1 MGSSDGIPINL
12 ILIVYMTGVDENG
25 CEEANEDILSV
36 VEVDGKPVVFLLHES
51 D

>member
-25 CEEANEDILSV
+25 WVCDVELAKRIILAHFSTMRH
-36 VEVDGKPVVFLLHES
+36 PIS
-51 D
+51 S